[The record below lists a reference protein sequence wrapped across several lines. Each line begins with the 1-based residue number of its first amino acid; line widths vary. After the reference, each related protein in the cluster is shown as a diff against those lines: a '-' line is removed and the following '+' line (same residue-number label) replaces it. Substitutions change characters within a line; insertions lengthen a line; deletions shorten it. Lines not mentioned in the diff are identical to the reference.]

1 MKIDLLNVIPLP
13 AALSLSVP
21 AKWQSKEAGRDT
33 FHFKIRLSSA
43 RTGQSMETDYSG
55 GCLAFLS
62 LPPLTEAP
70 ATDRER
76 AELTRTRR
84 AKESKLKAARAWVQ
98 SRKAAPPAG
107 LYGYPSAIAAA
118 FTLSTPDLH
127 GVLYSLL
134 SDAAAGNETFPD
146 FCANYGYDEDSRKA
160 LEIYLKCQAIGAD
173 LRRVLGSDY
182 TACESALADY

>member
-1 MKIDLLNVIPLP
+1 MKTDLLQVIPLP
-13 AALSLSVP
+13 SALSLSVL
-21 AKWQSKEAGRDT
+21 AKWHDTEAGRDT

-43 RTGQSMETDYSG
+43 RTGQSLETDYSG
-55 GCLAFLS
+55 GCLAFLH
-62 LPPLTEAP
+62 LPPLAMEP
-70 ATDRER
+70 ATARER
-76 AELTRTRR
+76 EELTRTRR
-84 AKESKLKAARAWVQ
+84 ALESKLKAARAWVQ
-98 SRKAAPPAG
+98 SRTVRPPVG

-146 FCANYGYDEDSRKA
+146 FCANYVYDEDSRKA
-160 LEIYLKCQAIGAD
+160 LETYLKCQAIGAD

-182 TACESALADY
+182 TACECALADY